1 MDVISSRD
9 QEGVFETP
17 ILLIFWRRPKAV
29 TQVIESLRRLAPSQ
43 LYLAGDGPREGH
55 EGEAGQVQMTRE
67 AVEAAI
73 DWPCQVHR
81 RYSDRNQGCKYGP
94 SNAIGWFFENVTEG
108 IILEEDCLPDDSF
121 YSYCR
126 SLLERYRDDTRVW
139 QISGNNFLDDQWF
152 GDGSYFFGG
161 YTTTWGWA
169 TWRRCW
175 QAYDPEMMAWSDVR
189 RSGLLTNA
197 FEAQDELEFWTRI
210 WDRLTEQNYPV
221 TWDYQWNYLCFA
233 NGGLSAIPNQNLV
246 SNIGFG
252 ADGTHCLD
260 ETDPF
265 AQLKSNDLG
274 ELIHPSL
281 VLRNWQADRQ
291 LFTTLYQKPL
301 NKTEKLKLEIFHT
314 LKAIRQKIKMRP

>member
-1 MDVISSRD
+1 MDLITRRENKD
-9 QEGVFETP
+9 VFETP
-17 ILLIFWRRPKAV
+17 ILLIFWRRPNAV

-43 LYLAGDGPREGH
+43 LYLAGDGPREGL
-55 EGEAGQVQMTRE
+55 EGEAEQVRQTRA

-81 RYSDRNQGCKYGP
+81 RYSDSNQGCKYGP
-94 SNAIGWFFENVTEG
+94 SHAISWFFEHVSEG
-108 IILEEDCLPDDSF
+108 IILEEDCLPHDSF

-139 QISGNNFLDDQWF
+139 QISGNNFLDDQWR
-152 GDGSYFFGG
+152 GDGSYYFGG

-175 QAYDPEMMAWSDVR
+175 QVYDPEMAEWPAVR
-189 RSGLLTNA
+189 SSGVLANA
-197 FEAQDELEFWTRI
+197 FEGQDELEFWTRI
-210 WDRLTEQNYPV
+210 WNRLFEKNYPV
-221 TWDYQWNYLCFA
+221 AWDYQWNYLCFA
-233 NGGLSAIPNQNLV
+233 SGGLSAIPNRNLV

-260 ETDPF
+260 ENDPF
-265 AQLKSNDLG
+265 AHLQSNDLG
-274 ELIHPSL
+274 ALIHPRL
-281 VLRNWQADRQ
+281 VLRHWQADRQ

-301 NKTEKLKLEIFHT
+301 SKTEKLKLEIWHT
-314 LKAIRQKIKMRP
+314 LKGIQQKIKV